1 VRDEDGAT
9 IRPEW
14 LGAAGTDWSGSTTI
28 ELEVFMGSAFERG
41 AHLYDAGQYFEA
53 HEAWE
58 ERWKATTDAT
68 ERRFLQGLIQIAAA
82 FHQLLVRRS
91 PASADRLLARGL
103 AKLDACPP
111 RVEGLDLAAFRESLR
126 ACALGLARNPEGP
139 VTIPPIAASLL
150 PTNLDD

>member
-1 VRDEDGAT
+1 
-9 IRPEW
+9 
-14 LGAAGTDWSGSTTI
+14 
-28 ELEVFMGSAFERG
+28 MGSAFERG
-41 AHLYDAGQYFEA
+41 AHLYDAGQFFEA

-58 ERWKATTDAT
+58 ERWKTTTDAA

-91 PASADRLLARGL
+91 PASAERLLARGL

-126 ACALGLARNPEGP
+126 ACAVELASHPESP
-139 VTIPPIAASLL
+139 VAIPPIGASLL
-150 PTNLDD
+150 TTNLDD